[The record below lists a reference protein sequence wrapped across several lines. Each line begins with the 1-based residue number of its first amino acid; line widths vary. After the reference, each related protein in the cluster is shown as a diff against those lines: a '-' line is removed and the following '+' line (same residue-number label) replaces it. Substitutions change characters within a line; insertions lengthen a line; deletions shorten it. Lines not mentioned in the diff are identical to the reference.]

1 MLNNIMKWTALLL
14 LSGVFELARLA
25 SGLYLIDVIK
35 KFCGK
40 KRGRGGGRVRDCRL
54 ELEVKNGEMITKT
67 ENTRMI
73 ELVQMCGAFE
83 QIVGLAALEGG
94 ISLEEVKSNMLDIHL
109 AAMDMLTEQVI
120 KEKEGKEKQDG

>member
-40 KRGRGGGRVRDCRL
+40 RRGRGGGGVRDCRL

-67 ENTRMI
+67 ENTPLR
-73 ELVQMCGAFE
+73 
-83 QIVGLAALEGG
+83 
-94 ISLEEVKSNMLDIHL
+94 EEYPWKRSKAICLIFTL
-109 AAMDMLTEQVI
+109 QRWTC
-120 KEKEGKEKQDG
+120 

>member
-1 MLNNIMKWTALLL
+1 MLSNILKWTALLL
-14 LSGVFELARLA
+14 ISGVFGLARLA

-35 KFCGK
+35 KCRGK
-40 KRGRGGGRVRDCRL
+40 RRGRGGGKVRDCRL
-54 ELEVKNGEMITKT
+54 ELEVRNGELITKS

-94 ISLEEVKSNMLDIHL
+94 ISLEEVKSSMLDMHL

-120 KEKEGKEKQDG
+120 KEKEKQDG